1 MIHFLEVA
9 LQVVVEKENVA
20 AENVEELVKK
30 LVVVE
35 EKQEESERVAD
46 ADNRFIYNLYIYKWQ
61 QTGEVIHRDH

>member
-20 AENVEELVKK
+20 AENVEKLVKK
-30 LVVVE
+30 LVIEE
-35 EKQEESERVAD
+35 EKPEEESERVAD

-61 QTGEVIHRDH
+61 HP

>member
-30 LVVVE
+30 LVVE
-35 EKQEESERVAD
+35 EKQDESERVAD

-61 QTGEVIHRDH
+61 HP